1 MKHALLAALACSLLA
16 GAAAAQTPAA
26 MRAMEAYQ
34 RANKLFDQNQLQ
46 QSLAALDEALAADP
60 NNVPAL
66 TLKAKIAMGA
76 NRFDVAGECLE
87 RAVAADPSSWY
98 ARFLMGFWFYIR
110 DDWPKAL
117 AELTAAHKLNPRDAR
132 SPLYL
137 ALTYERLG
145 DLQKAIAFSD
155 EAVRI
160 EEAAGKPGA
169 NSLLA
174 SARFLQQAGR
184 LTDCGKVLNRALE
197 LYPSSREVHYEIGRL
212 LLKKGDAKGAA
223 AAGEEALR
231 MAPEDVT
238 DVQVRYL
245 LVRAYETAGQDQL
258 AARHAAAIRAVE
270 AGAGK

>member
-1 MKHALLAALACSLLA
+1 VKHAHLAALAFLLA

-26 MRAMEAYQ
+26 MRSQQAYE
-34 RANKLFDQNQLQ
+34 RANQLFEHNQLP
-46 QSLAALDEALAADP
+46 QSMAALEEALAADP
-60 NNVPAL
+60 KNVPAL

-76 NRFDVAGECLE
+76 NRFDVAGECLQ

-98 ARFLMGFWFYIR
+98 ARFLLGFWYYLR
-110 DDWPKAL
+110 DDWSRAL
-117 AELTAAHKLNPRDAR
+117 AELNAAHKLNPRDAR

-155 EAVRI
+155 EAVRL
-160 EEAAGKPGA
+160 EEAAGKPSA

-184 LTDCGKVLNRALE
+184 LADCGKILSLALQ
-197 LYPSSREVHYEIGRL
+197 LYPNSRDVHYENGRL

-223 AAGEEALR
+223 AAGEDALR
-231 MAPEDVT
+231 MAPENVT
-238 DVQVRYL
+238 DLQVRYL
-245 LVRAYETAGQDQL
+245 LVRAYETAGEDRL
-258 AARHAAAIRAVE
+258 AAQQAAAIRAAE
-270 AGAGK
+270 PGAGR

>member
-1 MKHALLAALACSLLA
+1 MKHWLMAAVAFLLCGS
-16 GAAAAQTPAA
+16 AAAQTPAGG
-26 MRAMEAYQ
+26 RAIEAYQ
-34 RANKLFDQNQLQ
+34 RANQLFEQNRLAE
-46 QSLAALDEALAADP
+46 SMAALDESLVADP
-60 NNVPAL
+60 KYVPAL

-98 ARFLMGFWFYIR
+98 ARFLFGFWYYLR
-110 DDWPKAL
+110 DDWPRAL
-117 AELTAAHKLNPRDAR
+117 AELNTAHRLNPGYAR

-145 DLQKAIAFSD
+145 DLEKAIAFSD
-155 EAVRI
+155 EAVRL

-174 SARFLQQAGR
+174 SGRLLQQAGR
-184 LTDCGKVLNRALE
+184 LADCDKVLNRALK
-197 LYPSSREVHYEIGRL
+197 LYPNSRDVHYEIGRL

-231 MAPEDVT
+231 MPAEDIT
-238 DVQVRYL
+238 DVQIRYL
-245 LVRAYETAGQDQL
+245 LVRAYETAGEDGP
-258 AARHAAAIRAVE
+258 AAQHAAAIRAAG